1 MEHTGNADSFG
12 LYKTPSLIKASRRI
26 YTCHRLNYE
35 LCWTNNLHLLFWRSS
50 SALKYFKAQT
60 SSIDSIPKKFESCI
74 PFLLSDSKL
83 YFLKWSLLPAQQK
96 LLACFYDLKSLR
108 DDLIIK
114 ISYLAWKYY
123 KYRRLGWHCKPICLA
138 ATSLPLVTSEMRTEL
153 VSWPFAFAFHLSS
166 VCISLSALPYVCLR
180 RQQPMLIFC
189 PKNSQTLSLHSSLED
204 IEKIHFYD
212 YQEITE
218 SWCLKK
224 TQNFFNFSMQRG
236 ILFHIYKRS
245 LFNFY
250 SYLESTEDGEFRPS

>member
-1 MEHTGNADSFG
+1 MEHSGNADSFG

-35 LCWTNNLHLLFWRSS
+35 PCWTNNLHLLFWRSS

-60 SSIDSIPKKFESCI
+60 SSIDSIPEKFESCI
-74 PFLLSDSKL
+74 PFLLSDSKH

-138 ATSLPLVTSEMRTEL
+138 ATSLPLVTSANENRTCFLALCLCFPSVFSVYFPFSTALCVPETTAAHAYLLPKEFSDTVTSQLPGRHWENTFLWLSRNHRIL
-153 VSWPFAFAFHLSS
+153 VLEKD
-166 VCISLSALPYVCLR
+166 
-180 RQQPMLIFC
+180 
-189 PKNSQTLSLHSSLED
+189 PK
-204 IEKIHFYD
+204 
-212 YQEITE
+212 
-218 SWCLKK
+218 
-224 TQNFFNFSMQRG
+224 FF
-236 ILFHIYKRS
+236 
-245 LFNFY
+245 
-250 SYLESTEDGEFRPS
+250 